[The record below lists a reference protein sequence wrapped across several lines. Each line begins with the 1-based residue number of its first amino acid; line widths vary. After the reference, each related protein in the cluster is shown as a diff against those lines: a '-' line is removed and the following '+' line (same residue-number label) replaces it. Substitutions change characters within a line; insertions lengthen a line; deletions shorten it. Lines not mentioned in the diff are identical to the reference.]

1 LGHLPLRTCI
11 LCRRKLDKSQLLRI
25 VKYGEE
31 FSLDETHKKDGRGAY
46 VCKSKDCFEKLC
58 KQKALN
64 RAFKTEVPQEIYQ
77 KIGEEI
83 EQN

>member
-1 LGHLPLRTCI
+1 MGHLPLRTCI

-46 VCKSKDCFEKLC
+46 VCAECRTSEQLLKKR
-58 KQKALN
+58 ALD
-64 RAFKTEVPQEIYQ
+64 RAFKRRVPDGIYDLL
-77 KIGEEI
+77 KGE
-83 EQN
+83 